1 LKTLRDVGEREIIRK
16 MFNLISKNPRAP
28 IQLGDDLAAIELEKG
43 KLACLKCDMLV
54 RGTDMPPGMTLY
66 QAGRKAVVS
75 VVSDFAS
82 KGVKPV
88 AILSSLGMPKDFNEK
103 EVEELVRGLDAGAR
117 EYGAYIIGGD
127 MNEACDLIIDCI
139 GFGLGNRDSYISR
152 TGAKHGDLVAVT
164 GSFGDTAAGLKMINN
179 GYSILSAVERRFKK
193 AIYMPNARLVE
204 GLALAK
210 TKALSSSIDSSDGLA
225 LSLYDL
231 SGQSKVGFKIEN
243 VPVSKDVEKFANGN
257 NLDPVSMA
265 LYGGEEYELVFTF
278 KSSEEKKIR
287 KALKGDPIIIGEV
300 ITQRKVVLET
310 KRGLVKILPKGWDH
324 FLNK

>member
-16 MFNLISKNPRAP
+16 MFDLISKNPRTP
-28 IQLGDDLAAIELEKG
+28 IQLGDDLAAVELEKG

-54 RGTDMPPGMTLY
+54 RNTDIPPGMTFY

-82 KGVKPV
+82 KGIKPL
-88 AILSSLGMPKDFNEK
+88 AILSSLGLPQDFNEK
-103 EVEELVRGLDAGAR
+103 DVEELMRGLDAGVR

-127 MNEACDLIIDCI
+127 TNEACDLIVDCI
-139 GFGLGNRDSYISR
+139 GFGLGNLDSYVSR
-152 TGAKHGDLVAVT
+152 TGAKPGDLVAVT
-164 GSFGDTAAGLKMINN
+164 GSFGETAAGLKMISN
-179 GYSILSAVERRFKK
+179 GYSLSPAIEHRFKR
-193 AIYMPNARLVE
+193 AIYMPKARLDE

-231 SGQSKVGFKIEN
+231 SKQSKVGFKIES
-243 VPVSKDVEKFANGN
+243 VPVSKDVEKFANAN
-257 NLDPVSMA
+257 NLDPLSLA

-278 KSSEEKKIR
+278 KSKEEKKIQ
-287 KALKGDPIIIGEV
+287 KATKEDTTIIGEV
-300 ITQRKVVLET
+300 IPQRRVMLET
-310 KRGLVKILPKGWDH
+310 KKGLKEIVPKGWNH
-324 FLNK
+324 FQNK